1 MKKNGFELVVYE
13 TQKLVKKGSPV
24 GANLFQKGY
33 TTEGYGDFEKVIE
46 GLPDLKT
53 YDPDLQVKGKYQKV
67 MDILKKS

>member
-1 MKKNGFELVVYE
+1 MVLNWLFMKHKNLLKINF
-13 TQKLVKKGSPV
+13 PV

-53 YDPDLQVKGKYQKV
+53 YDPDLQVKGKYQKA
-67 MDILKKS
+67 MDIDFLKKS